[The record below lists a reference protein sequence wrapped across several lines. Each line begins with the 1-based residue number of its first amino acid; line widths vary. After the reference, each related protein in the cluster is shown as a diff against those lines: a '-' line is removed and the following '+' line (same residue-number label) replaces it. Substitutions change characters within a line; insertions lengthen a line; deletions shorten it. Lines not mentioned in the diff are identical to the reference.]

1 MLSRTPQII
10 VTRAVNHPC
19 ACCMSEKAFH
29 ITAANGGGT
38 ATGISLCRQC
48 MQTVLWEVVK
58 LETAP
63 NGVGGC
69 ESLRVLSLT
78 AGPQLRTNFRKI
90 KNQTSKSIKS
100 KL

>member
-1 MLSRTPQII
+1 
-10 VTRAVNHPC
+10 
-19 ACCMSEKAFH
+19 MSEKAFH